1 MEIRLQKLIAQAGIA
16 SRREAERLITEGL
29 VTVNGV
35 RVTTLGTKADAQ
47 KDAVKVRGKL
57 ITRRDPPIYLVMHK
71 PKNVLTTVR
80 DEGEKGRTTVLDLL
94 PAARRRVFPIGR
106 LDFDVEGV
114 LLLTNDGELA
124 HRLAH
129 PRYQIPRIYDAKVK
143 GRPAEKVLA
152 RMCKAKGVPRGKRA
166 PEPARIRPLETK
178 AAQNTWLR
186 IELREGRYHQVKKM
200 CEAVGHPVIK
210 LVRRTFGG
218 VSSRGLKP
226 GEIRLL
232 TEKELH
238 HLRIITGLVQ
248 GEKDQAP
255 RAGWA
260 KAAPRPE
267 RGRKKRAT
275 K

>member
-1 MEIRLQKLIAQAGIA
+1 MDIRLQKIIAQAGIA
-16 SRREAERLITEGL
+16 SRREAERLIEEGL

-35 RVTTLGTKADAQ
+35 RVTALGAKADPQ

-57 ITRRDPPIYLVMHK
+57 ITRREPPVYLVMHK
-71 PKNVLTTVR
+71 PKNVLTAVR

-94 PAARRRVFPIGR
+94 PAGRRRVFPIGR
-106 LDFDVEGV
+106 LDFDVEGA

-143 GRPAEKVLA
+143 GRPAEKALI
-152 RMCKAKGVPRGKRA
+152 RMVKVGSIPRGKRP
-166 PEPARIRPLETK
+166 PEPAKIRPLETK

-186 IELREGRYHQVKKM
+186 IELREGRYHHVKKM
-200 CEAVGHPVIK
+200 CEAAGHQVIK
-210 LVRRTFGG
+210 LVRRSFGG
-218 VSSRGLKP
+218 VNVSGLKP
-226 GEIRLL
+226 GEVRPLNG
-232 TEKELH
+232 KELL
-238 HLRIITGLVQ
+238 HLRIITGLAQ
-248 GEKDQAP
+248 GEKESTA

-267 RGRKKRAT
+267 RSRKKRAV